1 MQIKLNCN
9 AMFKPLSLKKLDIL
23 LFFFQLRSRLI
34 LKTGKTI
41 VFVQTIHQIFVL
53 QSLANTGKLNRIPL
67 LFSSFSLK
75 R

>member
-41 VFVQTIHQIFVL
+41 VFVQIFHQIFVL
-53 QSLANTGKLNRIPL
+53 RSLANTGQLTRTPL
-67 LFSSFSLK
+67 LFSSFSL
-75 R
+75 